1 MSLLKTGKSGCPN
14 ETKIRNPKSKIR
26 KKPETR
32 NPKPGPPPRG
42 SYGHRIRISNLGFL
56 SDFGF
61 RISDFIRHYNCGVL
75 SRLKMA
81 LLSFRGITK
90 RFPGVLALDGVSFE
104 VERGSCHALIGEN
117 GAGKSTLGK
126 ILAGVYVAD
135 EGEIHLDGQPVRP
148 PNPLAA
154 RKLGIAMVHQELAFC
169 PNLTVAENLCL
180 GDLPRRAGWL
190 DRRRLREQARAMLG
204 EIEAGFDVDQPISR
218 LSTGQEQMVQ
228 IAAALGTGAQV
239 IVMDEPT
246 SSLSVRESEH
256 LFELLAKLKQRG
268 ITVIYVSHRLEEIF
282 RLCDTV
288 SVLRDGRHVATEKIS
303 ATNPDRIIHQMVG
316 REVKQYTSQHLQ
328 RPLGEEWLRVEDL
341 SSPGKFSRVSL
352 SVRGGEILGLAGL
365 VGAGRSEVAQAI
377 FGLDPA
383 ADGNVFVRGKEL
395 PLGSVSA
402 ALRAGLGL
410 LPEDR
415 KRLGLVLSMNCRENT
430 SLAVLRRLSLGGFVR
445 RREERSLTQ
454 RYVDRLRVKTP
465 SLDSATAGLSGG
477 NQQKIALAKWLAREC
492 AVLMVD
498 EPTRGV
504 DVGAK
509 AEIHHLLDEL
519 ACQGLA
525 LLVIS
530 SELPEV
536 MNLSRR
542 ILVMRQ
548 GKIAGELARADFSQ
562 PSLMRLMA
570 GVEAKALSD

>member
-1 MSLLKTGKSGCPN
+1 M
-14 ETKIRNPKSKIR
+14 
-26 KKPETR
+26 
-32 NPKPGPPPRG
+32 
-42 SYGHRIRISNLGFL
+42 F
-56 SDFGF
+56 
-61 RISDFIRHYNCGVL
+61 
-75 SRLKMA
+75 
-81 LLSFRGITK
+81 LSFRGITK
-90 RFPGVLALDGVSFE
+90 RFPGVLALDAVSFD

-126 ILAGVYVAD
+126 ILAGVYIAD
-135 EGEIHLDGQPVRP
+135 AGEIQLDGKPVP
-148 PNPLAA
+148 APNPLGA

-169 PNLTVAENLCL
+169 PNLSVAENLCL
-180 GDLPRRAGWL
+180 GQLPNHAGWL
-190 DRRRLREQARAMLG
+190 DRRRLREQARAMLAT
-204 EIEAGFDVDQPISR
+204 IEADLDVDQPISR
-218 LSTGQEQMVQ
+218 LSTGQEQLVQ
-228 IAAALGTGAQV
+228 IAAALGTNAQV
-239 IVMDEPT
+239 IIMDEPT

-256 LFELLAKLKQRG
+256 LFELMGKLKQRG

-288 SVLRDGRHVATEKIS
+288 TVLRDGQHVVTEKIS
-303 ATNPDRIIHQMVG
+303 VTHPERIIQQMVG
-316 REVKQYTSQHLQ
+316 RELKQYTSQHLQ
-328 RPLGEEWLRVEDL
+328 REPGAELLRVEGL
-341 SSPGKFSRVSL
+341 SSPGKFSNVSFAI
-352 SVRGGEILGLAGL
+352 RAGEILGFAGL
-365 VGAGRSEVAQAI
+365 IGSGRSEVAHAI
-377 FGLDPA
+377 FGLDPHA
-383 ADGNVFVRGKEL
+383 TGKVFVRGKEL
-395 PLGSVSA
+395 ALGSVTA

-415 KRLGLVLSMNCRENT
+415 KRLGLVLTMNCRENT
-430 SLAVLRRLSLGGFVR
+430 SLAVLRRLSLGGFIR
-445 RREERSLTQ
+445 RRAERSLTQ

-465 SLDSATAGLSGG
+465 SMDAPIAGLSGG

-492 AVLMVD
+492 GVLIVD

-548 GKIAGELARADFSQ
+548 GSVAGILERAEVSQ
-562 PSLMRLMA
+562 PALMRLMA
-570 GVEAKALSD
+570 GVEAKAA